1 MSGVNIIRNGSFTK
15 TKYVTMGTPDP
26 VLFFN
31 EWDWTAAVE
40 DADDGYWRCVASRTY
55 DEEAYE
61 VCCKI
66 NVQSTSRSFDYA
78 PGMRQYL
85 RLSNIKEEMKLNIDF
100 YARNLNNAPNIT
112 VILLQSP
119 KVGEAGTSKFFDS
132 KKVSISTVDWSHVE
146 VSFTI
151 VGGYDYLLHIEGE
164 HTEYVDSEGEA
175 HYEWSPHEYE
185 IRNVNSN
192 LEYNH
197 CPYTDIIVNGDFE
210 SNLPSWKGQYAE
222 ISSYKTASGENNKC
236 MRLYKSEEDTGII
249 DPPKCIGYFTQTIT
263 IPESFYGY
271 TFDKYD
277 ADLVFSIKSNT
288 NDTEGDYVVTASV
301 LSEGIGEYFESG
313 EYSTS
318 DSYFLEKDS
327 SSWKKIT
334 LEMMDRDIW
343 GKPMNLIPQSYDIEF
358 SVKNSAGVEYPFD
371 VLIDDVQFNIY
382 TKCISFGE
390 GTFENPYTIN
400 DGRLVYSLA
409 SDNKNYMEFRFYG
422 YSFSDTDYPYP
433 PENSFVRI
441 DNTYY
446 VLGKWNEIITS
457 EGPYTTIDE
466 KEIFILPGGRIP
478 VAERFIYDNK
488 VYQADKNGAYTY
500 LCEKLSYINVLFKN
514 NIVNERIIEAPLG
527 VITFELEFPE
537 QDSPVTIDVSS
548 QYDYVV
554 KDITVVPGIKSNT
567 VRLTTD
573 CGEDTLSI
581 SYVNVDG
588 SKVETQVHLRVVE
601 GKEYEEEIS
610 LNISPNVHYVAVD
623 SSLAIPYVIRPNLA
637 STITIDWLS
646 SDESVALVDV
656 FGNVKPRKVG
666 TCEIKAISYSAN
678 ISDTCTVHVVKKL
691 TPAASILLSD
701 YDISLG
707 ISDSIVVEP
716 TVLSA
721 SGTLINVNQEVRW
734 ESENSSIATVNRNG
748 LITGVGEGTTNI
760 NCYSYDDNTVKSIV
774 KVSVSG
780 ETTAI
785 KEIELNMYE
794 TMLDYKNPNS
804 YEYIGWTLIPY
815 NTNQTEVIWSSS
827 DPSTVQVAINGRLSI
842 GESPHLNTP
851 VAVKCTSV
859 SNPEI
864 YRECFVTVVD
874 KNYLPTIT
882 IKQNSVRT
890 YVGKTITINYGVT
903 QGYSVDAELTDING
917 NSSNNSLN
925 KYNNHVEIQANQSG
939 EYILTLSYSSANG
952 IAKKTCEIIIYE
964 ADEEPQFIKDVEL
977 LHTFQNGSYIL
988 RYFALDSDDDL
999 NLKHY
1004 VCVDN
1009 EEDFFESIK
1018 AEVLLY
1024 DGEEYQYAFGTDLK
1038 AGPHTIKVKVV
1049 DVSGYETVSEDI
1061 SLIIPNNDDNKT
1073 TLKGAKESYD
1083 SIKIDL
1089 INHLNEI
1096 IEDVKMSLDDK
1107 REFTTRYKLFNV
1119 GYENLLEILDHCV
1132 KHINS
1137 QIEASQSEMATI
1149 AEGLASDGVAVA
1161 TYSEGDYTNSNF
1173 DSVTDMDYYQNE
1185 CIKALVQRILILEA
1199 RLDELTNNNNN

>member
-1 MSGVNIIRNGSFTK
+1 MNNVNVVKNGSFTK
-15 TKYVTMGTPDP
+15 TEYVYMGYSEEPI
-26 VLFFN
+26 LFFN
-31 EWDWTAAVE
+31 EWDWDHSIEQV
-40 DADDGYWRCVASRTY
+40 DDIKRCIVSRTY
-55 DEEAYE
+55 DEEFYA

-66 NVQSTSRSFDYA
+66 TVQSS
-78 PGMRQYL
+78 GRQVMCGHGIYQRIDL
-85 RLSNIKEEMKLNIDF
+85 LAMEGEAKLDVEF
-100 YARNLNNAPNIT
+100 YARNLNNSPT
-112 VILLQSP
+112 VTVMLIQLNMDPTSRDWAT
-119 KVGEAGTSKFFDS
+119 KVVGS
-132 KKVSISTVDWSHVE
+132 KKVYIGTNEWC
-146 VSFTI
+146 
-151 VGGYDYLLHIEGE
+151 HIESSFSMDGGHEYALYIEGDYYE
-164 HTEYVDSEGEA
+164 HTESGDTYHV
-175 HYEWSPHEYE
+175 WSPHEYL

-192 LEYNH
+192 LDYRH
-197 CPYTDIIVNGDFE
+197 CPYTNIIINGDFE
-210 SNLPSWKGQYAE
+210 SNLSSWRGEFVE
-222 ISSYKTASGENNKC
+222 ISSYELANGEKNKCGRLRKNKNDASGV
-236 MRLYKSEEDTGII
+236 YA
-249 DPPKCIGYFTQTIT
+249 GYLTQTVT
-263 IPESFYGY
+263 IPESINGY
-271 TFDKYD
+271 TFNKYD
-277 ADLVFSIKSNT
+277 ADMILSIKGNT
-288 NDTEGDYVVTASV
+288 SDTEGDYVVTVGIYSNVGV
-301 LSEGIGEYFESG
+301 LVSEHEC
-313 EYSTS
+313 
-318 DSYFLEKDS
+318 FLEEGS
-327 SSWKKIT
+327 SPWRKLSLSARD
-334 LEMMDRDIW
+334 LEPGNCNIRIHACNTADI
-343 GKPMNLIPQSYDIEF
+343 S
-358 SVKNSAGVEYPFD
+358 YPFD
-371 VLIDDVQFNIY
+371 VLVDDVEFNIH
-382 TKCISFGE
+382 TGCISFSE
-390 GTFENPYTIN
+390 GTLENPYTIN
-400 DGRLVYSLA
+400 DGRFVYNYDLNKIYFSPYNNSLYVA
-409 SDNKNYMEFRFYG
+409 
-422 YSFSDTDYPYP
+422 
-433 PENSFVRI
+433 ENSFVYI
-441 DNTYY
+441 DGGYY
-446 VLGKWNEIITS
+446 IVDKWGGLITS

-466 KEIFILPGGRIP
+466 KEIFILPGGRVP
-478 VAERFIYDNK
+478 VAERFIYDDK
-488 VYQADKNGAYTY
+488 VYQADKNGAYIY

-527 VITFELEFPE
+527 IITFELEFPE

-548 QYDYVV
+548 QYDYVI
-554 KDITVVPGIKSNT
+554 KDINIVPGTRSNT

-573 CGEDTLSI
+573 RGEDTLYI

-588 SKVETQVHLRVVE
+588 SKVATQVHLRVVE

-637 STITIDWLS
+637 SAITIDWLS

-678 ISDTCTVHVVKKL
+678 ISDTCTVHVVKKT

-707 ISDSIVVEP
+707 VSDSIVVEP

-734 ESENSSIATVNRNG
+734 ESEKPSIATVNKNG
-748 LITGVGEGTTNI
+748 LITGTGEGTTNI
-760 NCYSYDDNTVKSIV
+760 NCYSYDDNTVKSTV

-780 ETTAI
+780 EATAI

-842 GESPHLNTP
+842 GDSPHLNTP

-903 QGYSVDAELTDING
+903 QGYSVEAELTDING
-917 NSSNNSLN
+917 SSSNNSLN

-952 IAKKTCEIIIYE
+952 IAKKTCEVIIYE

-1038 AGPHTIKVKVV
+1038 AGSHTIKVKVV

-1061 SLIIPNNDDNKT
+1061 SLIIPSNDDNKT
-1073 TLKGAKESYD
+1073 TLKGAKDSYD

-1089 INHLNEI
+1089 INYLNEI
-1096 IEDVKMSLDDK
+1096 IEDGKMELDEK

-1199 RLDELTNNNNN
+1199 RLDELTNNSNN